1 MSVNISFY
9 WNDAYGNNMRRCN
22 LGRYV
27 KSFIVITNCR
37 TKLFY
42 VISSGLY
49 ARKVTTLQSS
59 SLTSQEESLSINL
72 VIRKVLQTL
81 SSWLAELELNVI

>member
-1 MSVNISFY
+1 MLNIVTEFPMGTIC
-9 WNDAYGNNMRRCN
+9 DVVI

-49 ARKVTTLQSS
+49 ARKVTTLESC
-59 SLTSQEESLSINL
+59 SLTSLEESLSIHL

-81 SSWLAELELNVI
+81 SS